1 MIGQEENKKSN
12 QENIEPFLEKSK
24 SSSKGDSSSP
34 SLGRAGVG
42 SFLDLLHSTYKSYD
56 TEENIDIYFTRPIG
70 LFFALIWKMLGVHPN
85 AITILSFFL
94 GGAAGWCFYHTSLEW
109 NIYGVLF
116 LMFANFCDSTDGQLA
131 RLTGKKTLTGRM
143 LDGFASNVWYFCA
156 YVAISFRLMSEN
168 IPGTDMKWGWGIWL
182 LCALAGFRGH
192 AVQSRYADYYRNIH
206 LFFLLG
212 KEGSEL
218 DSYASQKALADKY
231 RAEKNWVGVLFFAN
245 YANYCHAQE
254 KGTPE
259 FQKLKAVLTEK
270 YGGMDKV
277 PQEFRDEFRRRSFP
291 LMKYTNFLTH
301 NWRAIMLY
309 IGCLTNYPWIY
320 PLFEVT
326 VMALTL
332 VYMKRTHENMCRE
345 LNGKIK
351 NGKL

>member
-1 MIGQEENKKSN
+1 
-12 QENIEPFLEKSK
+12 
-24 SSSKGDSSSP
+24 
-34 SLGRAGVG
+34 
-42 SFLDLLHSTYKSYD
+42 
-56 TEENIDIYFTRPIG
+56 
-70 LFFALIWKMLGVHPN
+70 
-85 AITILSFFL
+85 
-94 GGAAGWCFYHTSLEW
+94 
-109 NIYGVLF
+109 
-116 LMFANFCDSTDGQLA
+116 MFANFCDSTDGQLA
-131 RLTGKKTLTGRM
+131 RMTGKKTLTGRM
-143 LDGFASNVWYFCA
+143 LDGFASDIWFFCV
-156 YVAISFRLMSEN
+156 YVAICFRLMPEN
-168 IPGTDMKWGWGIWL
+168 IPGTEVKWGLWIWA
-182 LCALAGFRGH
+182 LCALAGLRGH

-332 VYMKRTHENMCRE
+332 VYMKRTHENMCKE

>member
-1 MIGQEENKKSN
+1 MISQEENKISN
-12 QENIEPFLEKSK
+12 QENIEPFLEESK
-24 SSSKGDSSSP
+24 SSSKGDSSSS

-70 LFFALIWKMLGVHPN
+70 LFFALIWKRLGVHPN
-85 AITILSFFL
+85 AITVLSFFL
-94 GGAAGWCFYHTSLEW
+94 GAAAGWCFYHTSLEW

-131 RLTGKKTLTGRM
+131 RMTGKKTITGRM
-143 LDGFASNVWYFCA
+143 LDGFASDIWFFCV
-156 YVAISFRLMSEN
+156 YVAICFRLMPEN
-168 IPGTDMKWGWGIWL
+168 IPGTDVKWGLWIWA
-182 LCALAGFRGH
+182 LCALAGLWAH
-192 AVQSRYADYYRNIH
+192 TIQCRYSDYYRNIH

-218 DSYASQKALADKY
+218 DSYASQKAIADRY

-245 YANYCHAQE
+245 YAKYCRAQE

-259 FQKLKAVLTEK
+259 FQKLKAVLTER
-270 YGGMDKV
+270 YGGIDKV

-301 NWRAIMLY
+301 NWRAIMLF
-309 IGCLTNYPWIY
+309 IGCLTNHPWIY

-326 VMALTL
+326 VMAAACA
-332 VYMKRTHENMCRE
+332 YMRRTHENMCKE
-345 LNGKIK
+345 LAR
-351 NGKL
+351 